1 MSLLRVV
8 LTNNLTIITDDTPF
22 FKELIDNGISKVR
35 VVKTIITFVKN
46 SNRVP
51 TF

>member
-8 LTNNLTIITDDTPF
+8 LTNDLTIITDDTTF
-22 FKELIDNGISKVR
+22 FKELIDNEISKAR
-35 VVKTIITFVKN
+35 VVKTVITFVKN